1 MQAEIPVHSTHEQA
15 CAGSSDDLHAL
26 STRGLAWGKGHV
38 VSGAGCRGRTGPG
51 CRGRWGLGA
60 GAGWG
65 PGSRQSSECFA
76 FRLPSCSP
84 AAQGGGIAGGSH
96 SSFCRLWV
104 FAQVHGDPTLG
115 FMK

>member
-51 CRGRWGLGA
+51 CRGKV
-60 GAGWG
+60 G
-65 PGSRQSSECFA
+65 PGCRGRMGP
-76 FRLPSCSP
+76 RLQ
-84 AAQGGGIAGGSH
+84 AE
-96 SSFCRLWV
+96 L
-104 FAQVHGDPTLG
+104 
-115 FMK
+115 